1 MLRSYSPEAA
11 AEAANQKP
19 SDAASGPDVQGVFV
33 CKGLGSRFQ
42 FYEWLGVI

>member
-19 SDAASGPDVQGVFV
+19 SDAASGPDGRGVFV
-33 CKGLGSRFQ
+33 CKGLGFRGQ
-42 FYEWLGVI
+42 FYELLGVI